1 MQKSNTESAHR
12 EERVATDLIKPPAG
26 VSRPA
31 NLREEMGSLVG
42 GDAWCSLH
50 RNPLFPPASQQP

>member
-1 MQKSNTESAHR
+1 MQKSNTESVHK
-12 EERVATDLIKPPAG
+12 EERVATDLIKLPAG

-42 GDAWCSLH
+42 RRCLVQS
-50 RNPLFPPASQQP
+50 P